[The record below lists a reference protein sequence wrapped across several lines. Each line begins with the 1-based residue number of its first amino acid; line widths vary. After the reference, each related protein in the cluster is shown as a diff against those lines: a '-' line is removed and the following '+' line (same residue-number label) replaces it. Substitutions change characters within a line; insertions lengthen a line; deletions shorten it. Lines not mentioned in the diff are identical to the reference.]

1 MNIQS
6 ILTARVL
13 LNIRQAAHVNPANTG
28 PELSTIAFEM
38 RPQTTVEG
46 EGVGVPSGD
55 GHRFENN
62 E

>member
-13 LNIRQAAHVNPANTG
+13 LNIRKAAHVNPTYTG
-28 PELSTIAFEM
+28 PELSTIAFET
-38 RPQTTVEG
+38 RPQTTF
-46 EGVGVPSGD
+46 EGVGVRSND
-55 GHRFENN
+55 DRHFEIN